1 MADKTIELKEKFA
14 EALSKVSTMEDLE
27 NLRVEYTGKKG
38 YITGLMQ
45 EMKNLSPE
53 EKKTFGQM
61 VNVLKDEVNEKITE
75 KREELKNSSKSPL
88 FGGNYGDFIREE
100 KREND

>member
-1 MADKTIELKEKFA
+1 MADKTNELKLAFA
-14 EALSKVSTMEDLE
+14 EALAKVETMEELE

-38 YITGLMQ
+38 HITGLMQ
-45 EMKNLSPE
+45 EMKNLTPE

-75 KREELKNSSKSPL
+75 KRE
-88 FGGNYGDFIREE
+88 
-100 KREND
+100 

>member
-1 MADKTIELKEKFA
+1 MADKTNELKLAFA
-14 EALSKVSTMEDLE
+14 EALSKVNTMEELE

-53 EKKTFGQM
+53 EKKVFGQT

-75 KREELKNSSKSPL
+75 KREELKKKELEAELAKMPEFDISMPPTLK
-88 FGGNYGDFIREE
+88 
-100 KREND
+100 